1 VQHEKQEA
9 ARRRPGVDAELAEL
23 AARIVGEADCEL
35 VDLALRASGGH
46 RMLRV
51 IIDRAGD
58 RGVDL
63 DDCQRVSRA
72 LGTALDE
79 RDLIPS
85 RYTLEVSSPGIDRP
99 IRTADD
105 IRRNTGRRV
114 AIVAEEPQ
122 TGRRTVRGRLV
133 GSSAGCL
140 LVFDD
145 DAGTEKRIP
154 LERIVDARQDVTL

>member
-1 VQHEKQEA
+1 V
-9 ARRRPGVDAELAEL
+9 GVDRELTEL
-23 AARIVGEADCEL
+23 AARIVGQAGLEL
-35 VDLALRASGGH
+35 VDLALRRSGPAQ
-46 RMLRV
+46 RLRLV
-51 IIDRAGD
+51 IDRAGE

-72 LGTALDE
+72 VGAAIDE

-99 IRTADD
+99 IRTPDD

-114 AIVAEEPQ
+114 AVIADEPG

-133 GSSAGCL
+133 GASGGFL
-140 LVFDD
+140 LVAVD
-145 DAGTEKRIP
+145 DAGAQERIP
-154 LERIVDARQDVTL
+154 LERIVKARQELSI